1 MIEVEKELVSIVMA
15 TFNGEKYLRQQ
26 LNSILNQDYRY
37 LEVIIVDDA
46 STDST
51 QTILEEYSQQDT
63 RVNYMCAEDN
73 AGASVS
79 FERALGLATG
89 EFIAF
94 ADQDDIFEV
103 QKISILVEILKEN
116 PGRDV
121 VASDLCLIDEA
132 GVIIA
137 DSMWKHQQLRTTEGK
152 PFNQLLYMNFVT
164 GCAMMIRRRLLNIA
178 IPFPVDCI
186 VHDWWLAVVCC
197 SAHGGGLVLVD
208 QPLTLY
214 RQHGS
219 NSIGSHLVS
228 LQSSINRATNLESR
242 IQWYQMNRKRVEGY
256 LSKGGWNTDEL
267 SALHRAKDAFEG
279 LCMASTN
286 SFPDRVK
293 TVGEVLQMASCES
306 IKHRLGLALFTLY
319 PMFIDHL
326 RSIFGK
332 RSVM

>member
-1 MIEVEKELVSIVMA
+1 LIEAEKELVSIVMA
-15 TFNGEKYLRQQ
+15 TFNGEKYLRKQ

-63 RVNYMCAEDN
+63 RINYMCAEDN
-73 AGASVS
+73 AGASAS
-79 FERALGLATG
+79 FERALGLAKG

-94 ADQDDIFEV
+94 ADQDDVFEV
-103 QKISILVEILKEN
+103 QKISILIEILKKN

-137 DSMWKHQQLRTTEGK
+137 DSMWKHQRLRTTEGK

-178 IPFPVDCI
+178 MPFPVDCI

-219 NSIGSHLVS
+219 NSIGAHLAS
-228 LQSSINRATNLESR
+228 LQSSINRATNLELR
-242 IQWYQMNRKRVEGY
+242 IQWYQMNRKRVVGY

-279 LCMASTN
+279 LCMTSELA
-286 SFPDRVK
+286 FPTRLSM
-293 TVGEVLQMASCES
+293 VGKVLKMAKYES
-306 IKHRLGLALFTLY
+306 LKHRLGLALFTLY
-319 PMFIDHL
+319 PMLVDHL
-326 RSIFGK
+326 ARLRGRSG
-332 RSVM
+332 